1 MNHLKTLK
9 RIAVVALMIAIG
21 FTSKLSAQTC
31 PESGVITITVNP
43 ILELGTDLSVSP
55 VLLCVG
61 GTQTLSVVAKGGTT
75 VAPNFQWQSRPSGG
89 TWANYAGTVT
99 TAGLNSSITPLT
111 PGTGITEYQVII
123 TDPSSTSNCGVAT
136 SKMATIEVKP
146 DISIATDLTSLSFVE
161 CIGGARKL
169 VVNATG
175 GSTLTALTYVW
186 EETTTN
192 PSSGTPT
199 WTAVQTGPS
208 NEYMPTHDAAAA
220 LIGTRYY
227 RVKVEEP
234 TGNGCGAQTA
244 TTYATVRVTPDL
256 TFSNAP
262 LTNIVECVGGT
273 DKWTVTTTVGTGT
286 GGTLTYAWE
295 ESASASGPW
304 AAAPGTNNTATYQPA
319 NAAGTTMF
327 YRVTVKDA
335 ASGCDPLELSTPVSS
350 TIHAKPTVTVATVS
364 DNVICKDGT
373 VTFTATIGTAGA
385 PGCALEWKYKDA
397 TSSTWLNVPNPP
409 AAPGTSYTTPTL
421 STGAGNTQAKYDYK
435 VTFNCAA
442 SGCCN

>member
-9 RIAVVALMIAIG
+9 RIAVVALMIALG
-21 FTSKLSAQTC
+21 FTNKLSAQTC

-43 ILELGTDLSVSP
+43 ILEIDTDLSVSP

-61 GTQTLSVVAKGGTT
+61 GTQTLSIVAKGGTT
-75 VAPNFQWQSRPSGG
+75 TAPNFQWQFRTSGG

-99 TAGLNSSITPLT
+99 TAGVNSAITPST
-111 PGTGITEYQVII
+111 TGVGITEYQVII
-123 TDPSSTSNCGVAT
+123 TDPSGTSNCGVAT

-146 DISIATDLTSLSFVE
+146 DISIATDLTALSFVE

-175 GSTLTALTYVW
+175 GSTNTALTYVW

-192 PSSGTPT
+192 PTSGTPT
-199 WTAVQTGPS
+199 WATVQTGPS

-220 LIGTRYY
+220 AIGTRYY
-227 RVKVEEP
+227 RVRVEEP
-234 TGNGCGAQTA
+234 TGNGCGNQTS
-244 TTYATVRVTPDL
+244 TTFATVRVTPDL

-262 LTNIVECVGGT
+262 LANIVECTGGT
-273 DKWTVTTTVGTGT
+273 DSWTVTTAGGT

-295 ESASASGPW
+295 QSATASGPW
-304 AAAPGTNNTATYQPA
+304 AAAPGANNAATYAPA

-335 ASGCDPLELSTPVSS
+335 ESGCDALELSTPVSS
-350 TIHAKPTVTVATVS
+350 TIHAKPTVVATV
-364 DNVICKDGT
+364 NEQVICKDGT
-373 VTFTATIGTAGA
+373 VTFSANITNPGA

-397 TSSTWLNVPNPP
+397 TSTTWLNVPNPP

-421 STGAGNTQAKYDYK
+421 TTGAGNTQAKYDYK
-435 VTFNCAA
+435 VVFNCAA